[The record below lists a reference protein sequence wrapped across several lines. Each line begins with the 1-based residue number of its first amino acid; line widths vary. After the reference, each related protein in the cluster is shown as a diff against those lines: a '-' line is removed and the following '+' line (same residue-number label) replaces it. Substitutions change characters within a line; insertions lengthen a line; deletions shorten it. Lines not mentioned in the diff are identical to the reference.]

1 MGDIFKKRLKQL
13 REKKGVTQKDVA
25 DAIGATA
32 QSIIA
37 YEKGERIPNI
47 DKAAKIARYFGVSL
61 DWLCGLLDDTAN
73 ATNRQIVHM
82 LRVIAEKT
90 GHTVSKIEGFKHSK
104 DVEKYFADLE
114 KMKGLLANGDID
126 QELFDLWEEKKNSE
140 EWLDETFETEGE
152 DDGEGEA

>member
-1 MGDIFKKRLKQL
+1 MSEIFEKRLKQL
-13 REKKGVTQKDVA
+13 REKKAVSQKEVA
-25 DAIGATA
+25 EAIGVKA
-32 QSIIA
+32 QTISG
-37 YEKGERIPNI
+37 YESGRTKPPLDI
-47 DKAAKIARYFGVSL
+47 AAKLAKYFGASL

-82 LRVIAEKT
+82 LRMIAEKT
-90 GHTVSKIEGFKHSK
+90 GQTVSKIEGFKCSK

-114 KMKGLLANGDID
+114 KMKGLLANGGID

-152 DDGEGEA
+152 DNGEGEV

>member
-1 MGDIFKKRLKQL
+1 MSDIFKKRLKQL

-25 DAIGATA
+25 DAIGITA
-32 QSIIA
+32 QTIMA
-37 YEKGERIPNI
+37 YESGRRKPPLDI
-47 DKAAKIARYFGVSL
+47 AAKLAKYFGASL

-90 GHTVSKIEGFKHSK
+90 GQTVSKIEGFKRSK
-104 DVEKYFADLE
+104 DVEKYFEDLE

-152 DDGEGEA
+152 DDEQGEV

>member
-1 MGDIFKKRLKQL
+1 
-13 REKKGVTQKDVA
+13 
-25 DAIGATA
+25 
-32 QSIIA
+32 
-37 YEKGERIPNI
+37 
-47 DKAAKIARYFGVSL
+47 
-61 DWLCGLLDDTAN
+61 
-73 ATNRQIVHM
+73 M

-90 GHTVSKIEGFKHSK
+90 GQMVSKIEGFKRSE

-152 DDGEGEA
+152 DNGEGEV

>member
-126 QELFDLWEEKKNSE
+126 QELFDLWEEKRNSE

-152 DDGEGEA
+152 DDEQEKV